1 MRRSDRKHVRR
12 EDALE
17 RQKHRNGLTAS
28 EQLTRLD
35 RRLGKNEGAK
45 KERARLMAKL

>member
-1 MRRSDRKHVRR
+1 MRRSKQDRRYDA
-12 EDALE
+12 ED